1 MHVADNRGR
10 PGADYRNLMIAKKY
24 CGMCHS
30 SQWHLTMPAYTDEWK
45 ASEGP
50 HNFSSAPPNAPLS
63 VYESSSRENTL
74 AVVET
79 SHPVVDGNDLVYH
92 HKLISGTMPKIRG
105 ATAVFIWIG
114 AGGVAWAFTVR
125 GGRCPRGW
133 RSTIRNQDRRPFLFR
148 AQPASPGQRY
158 SHGDFDSSRP
168 NP

>member
-1 MHVADNRGR
+1 
-10 PGADYRNLMIAKKY
+10 
-24 CGMCHS
+24 
-30 SQWHLTMPAYTDEWK
+30 MPAYTDEWK

-63 VYESSSRENTL
+63 VYESSSHENAL

-105 ATAVFIWIG
+105 ATAVFIDWIG
-114 AGGVAWAFTVR
+114 AGGGVGFHGGGPVPPRLAFDDKE
-125 GGRCPRGW
+125 PRSPPSP
-133 RSTIRNQDRRPFLFR
+133 RFR

-158 SHGDFDSSRP
+158 SHGDFDSNRP
-168 NP
+168 NPKEQKTPGETTLPIC